1 MIDPTTESSN
11 VPPSPSLADRV
22 MVSLN
27 RLGYYHVQVE
37 QLGGGKIR
45 LIGTVPSHDDRAIVV
60 AAARTVSGV
69 CSVSLKLRV

>member
-11 VPPSPSLADRV
+11 VSPSPSLVDRV

-27 RLGYYHVQVE
+27 RLGYQHVQAEELSV
-37 QLGGGKIR
+37 GKIR

-60 AAARTVSGV
+60 AAARTVAGV

>member
-1 MIDPTTESSN
+1 
-11 VPPSPSLADRV
+11 

-37 QLGGGKIR
+37 ELGGGKIR